1 MQDLLQ
7 VNSQLTRKDL
17 FEAFKIQLAKDFQQS
32 NFSSDFVSTLE
43 PDYVRIHEKIL
54 VELQQAQKRAD
65 SDVMNLLYRV
75 DISEAQ
81 LKRYLAESSQGNPL
95 VTIAELIIKR
105 ILQKVVIRHYYKEG
119 GGGDNSPQR
128 R

>member
-1 MQDLLQ
+1 MQDLSQ
-7 VNSQLTRKDL
+7 VNTQLTRKDL
-17 FEAFKIQLAKDFQQS
+17 FEAFKVQLAKDFEQS

-43 PDYVRIHEKIL
+43 PDYAHIHGQIL
-54 VELQQAQKRAD
+54 FELQRAQKLAD

-81 LKRYLAESSQGNPL
+81 LKRYLAESPNENPL

-105 ILQKVVIRHYYKEG
+105 VLQKVVIRKYYKG
-119 GGGDNSPQR
+119 
-128 R
+128 